1 MTSCCI
7 GAARFAACATAIPT
21 FSFLAP
27 LSLLPVPIDLLVSLL
42 FGALDVTTWVN
53 VSAVCRA
60 LRLRGYSAEPLS
72 PPKSEGGFLRASVV
86 MGTTLRQL
94 TLAPHLREAM
104 ALELM
109 TTPTLLGLVDT
120 AFRSTW
126 IEPTETSIRS
136 WSLRMRRASGK
147 CRLDPLHL
155 RDHVGLSRSPTGLLI
170 ATCLSG
176 LRRVHLVSYRDNAR
190 DNIQI
195 VQSGHRVLSRA
206 QNQPSRADR
215 ADRGS
220 RPVAWCRSG
229 SDGTWWFRPTRRR

>member
-104 ALELM
+104 ALAKAD
-109 TTPTLLGLVDT
+109 TGRGLV
-120 AFRSTW
+120 AGF
-126 IEPTETSIRS
+126 
-136 WSLRMRRASGK
+136 A
-147 CRLDPLHL
+147 
-155 RDHVGLSRSPTGLLI
+155 V
-170 ATCLSG
+170 ACL
-176 LRRVHLVSYRDNAR
+176 A
-190 DNIQI
+190 I
-195 VQSGHRVLSRA
+195 V
-206 QNQPSRADR
+206 ADR
-215 ADRGS
+215 LMG
-220 RPVAWCRSG
+220 AWA
-229 SDGTWWFRPTRRR
+229 RRRKEKMGLP